1 MANTRGNR
9 EERQVVLVSGT
20 SSGIG
25 QACAAHLHRRG
36 CRVYGTIRRPQ
47 PIPGSF
53 EMIQMDVDSDESVQ
67 GGIALVYE
75 REGRLD
81 VVVNN
86 AGCHFAG
93 AIEDTSIE
101 EAKAQFETDF
111 FGVMRVCRAAL
122 PIMRAQRSGTIIN
135 ISSIGGLLGMPFQGL
150 YSASKHAVEGMSEA
164 LSMEVRPFGIRV
176 VLVEPGDMRTGVTAA
191 RRRTAQSLAN
201 AAYQARF
208 GSAMQVVEH
217 DETHGASPDQVAR
230 LVERII
236 RSRSPRLRYV
246 VGPFYE
252 TVSVVAKKVLPPR
265 LFEWIIAKYYHV

>member
-1 MANTRGNR
+1 
-9 EERQVVLVSGT
+9 
-20 SSGIG
+20 
-25 QACAAHLHRRG
+25 
-36 CRVYGTIRRPQ
+36 
-47 PIPGSF
+47 
-53 EMIQMDVDSDESVQ
+53 MIQMDVDSDESVQ

-236 RSRSPRLRYV
+236 RSRSPRLRYI